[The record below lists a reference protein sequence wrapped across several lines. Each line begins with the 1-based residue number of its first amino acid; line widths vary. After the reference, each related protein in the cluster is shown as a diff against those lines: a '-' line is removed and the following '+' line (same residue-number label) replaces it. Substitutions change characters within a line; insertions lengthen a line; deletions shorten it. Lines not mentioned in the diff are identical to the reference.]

1 MTKTKTTKRKYH
13 STEEEEEV
21 MKQMEERRREMEEAG
36 RGSEEMEEQAGE
48 AAPPKKKRDQ
58 KTIKTMTK
66 EERQRY
72 SEERKEERKV
82 KAQKHKKEQEEKEQE
97 KARLKREAH
106 KEVLKIAKEMSSK
119 TAATS
124 TVVRAEDVSIP
135 LATPAEP
142 STSRQD
148 PLETSLVET
157 GPQLVSLIPFEES
170 EEEMI
175 RPTSTGAARVLSQMI
190 SIEGSVP
197 KPQKVIA
204 GKEPRLAGPKSA
216 GPKSAGSKSASPKSA
231 GPKSASPRSAGPKST
246 GPKPTGSKLVAR
258 KEPKSAG
265 PKSAGPMPASA
276 KPIEG
281 RPPRPSVGGKA
292 PRPTVG
298 GKAPRPTIGGKVPR
312 KQVVPLKKSRPG
324 SGSLNYVPTHRDF
337 REVQEAGDTMTAANR
352 YRPGRLA
359 LQEIRHYQK
368 RTNLLIRKL
377 PFQRLIRELAQ
388 KFKVDVRFRSSTL
401 MAFQEA
407 AEAYLIRLF
416 EDMNL
421 CHPRQTGYN
430 NAQRYP
436 AGETYQGRE
445 KLTATS
451 ILPPQNIRSFS
462 GPPQFLQKGI
472 KLRKSIYKNSLTVF
486 FSLK

>member
-1 MTKTKTTKRKYH
+1 
-13 STEEEEEV
+13 
-21 MKQMEERRREMEEAG
+21 
-36 RGSEEMEEQAGE
+36 
-48 AAPPKKKRDQ
+48 
-58 KTIKTMTK
+58 MTK

-72 SEERKEERKV
+72 SEELKEERKV

-175 RPTSTGAARVLSQMI
+175 RPNLTGAARVLSQMI

-204 GKEPRLAGPKSA
+204 GKEPRPAGPKSA
-216 GPKSAGSKSASPKSA
+216 GPK
-231 GPKSASPRSAGPKST
+231 SAGPKST

-276 KPIEG
+276 KPVEG

-298 GKAPRPTIGGKVPR
+298 GKAPRPTIGGKAPR
-312 KQVVPLKKSRPG
+312 KQVVPPKKKSRPG
-324 SGSLNYVPTHRDF
+324 SGSLNYVPTRRNF
-337 REVQEAGDTMTAANR
+337 
-352 YRPGRLA
+352 
-359 LQEIRHYQK
+359 
-368 RTNLLIRKL
+368 
-377 PFQRLIRELAQ
+377 
-388 KFKVDVRFRSSTL
+388 
-401 MAFQEA
+401 
-407 AEAYLIRLF
+407 
-416 EDMNL
+416 
-421 CHPRQTGYN
+421 
-430 NAQRYP
+430 
-436 AGETYQGRE
+436 
-445 KLTATS
+445 
-451 ILPPQNIRSFS
+451 
-462 GPPQFLQKGI
+462 
-472 KLRKSIYKNSLTVF
+472 
-486 FSLK
+486 

>member
-1 MTKTKTTKRKYH
+1 MTKRKYH
-13 STEEEEEV
+13 STEEEEEA
-21 MKQMEERRREMEEAG
+21 MRQMEERWRETEEAG

-48 AAPPKKKRDQ
+48 AAPPKKKKRDR

-72 SEERKEERKV
+72 FKGRKEERKA
-82 KAQKHKKEQEEKEQE
+82 KAQKRKKEQEEKEQE

-148 PLETSLVET
+148 PLETSLVEM

-170 EEEMI
+170 EEEI
-175 RPTSTGAARVLSQMI
+175 VRPTSTGAARVLSQTI

-197 KPQKVIA
+197 KPQMVIA
-204 GKEPRLAGPKSA
+204 GKEPGLAG
-216 GPKSAGSKSASPKSA
+216 PKSA

-246 GPKPTGSKLVAR
+246 GPKPTGSKLIAR
-258 KEPKSAG
+258 EEPKSAG

-276 KPIEG
+276 KPVGG
-281 RPPRPSVGGKA
+281 RPPRPIVGGKA

-298 GKAPRPTIGGKVPR
+298 GKAPR
-312 KQVVPLKKSRPG
+312 KQVAPPKKKSRPG
-324 SGSLNYVPTHRDF
+324 SGSLNYVPTCRDF
-337 REVQEAGDTMTAANR
+337 REVQDAGDTVTTANR

-388 KFKVDVRFRSSTL
+388 KFKVDVGFRSSAL
-401 MAFQEA
+401 MALQEA
-407 AEAYLIRLF
+407 AEAYLVRLF
-416 EDMNL
+416 EDTNL
-421 CHPRQTGYN
+421 CAIHAKWVTIMPKDIQLARHIRGERNYRPPPSFLLKTFGPFQDHP
-430 NAQRYP
+430 
-436 AGETYQGRE
+436 
-445 KLTATS
+445 
-451 ILPPQNIRSFS
+451 
-462 GPPQFLQKGI
+462 
-472 KLRKSIYKNSLTVF
+472 NS
-486 FSLK
+486 SKRG

>member
-1 MTKTKTTKRKYH
+1 MR
-13 STEEEEEV
+13 
-21 MKQMEERRREMEEAG
+21 QMEERQREMEEAG

-48 AAPPKKKRDQ
+48 AAPPKKKKKRDR

-72 SEERKEERKV
+72 SKEHKEERKA
-82 KAQKHKKEQEEKEQE
+82 KAQKRKKEQEEKEQE

-119 TAATS
+119 TAVTS
-124 TVVRAEDVSIP
+124 TVVRAEDVSIL

-142 STSRQD
+142 SSSQQD

-157 GPQLVSLIPFEES
+157 GPQLLSLIPFEES

-175 RPTSTGAARVLSQMI
+175 RPTLTGAARVLSQTI

-204 GKEPRLAGPKSA
+204 GKEPRPAGPKSA

-246 GPKPTGSKLVAR
+246 GPKLTGSKLVAR
-258 KEPKSAG
+258 KEPKSAV
-265 PKSAGPMPASA
+265 PKSAGPMPTSA
-276 KPIEG
+276 KPVE
-281 RPPRPSVGGKA
+281 GKA

-312 KQVVPLKKSRPG
+312 KQVVPPKKKSRPG
-324 SGSLNYVPTHRDF
+324 SSSLNYVPTCRDF
-337 REVQEAGDTMTAANR
+337 QEAQEAGDTVTTANR
-352 YRPGRLA
+352 YRPGCLA
-359 LQEIRHYQK
+359 LQEIHHYQK

-388 KFKVDVRFRSSTL
+388 KFKVDVRFRSSAL
-401 MAFQEA
+401 MALQEA

-416 EDMNL
+416 EDTNL
-421 CHPRQTGYN
+421 CAIHAKRVTIMPKDIQLASCIR
-430 NAQRYP
+430 
-436 AGETYQGRE
+436 GER
-445 KLTATS
+445 
-451 ILPPQNIRSFS
+451 N
-462 GPPQFLQKGI
+462 
-472 KLRKSIYKNSLTVF
+472 
-486 FSLK
+486 

>member
-13 STEEEEEV
+13 SMEEEEEV
-21 MKQMEERRREMEEAG
+21 MRQMEERRRETEEAG
-36 RGSEEMEEQAGE
+36 RGSKETEEQAGE
-48 AAPPKKKRDQ
+48 AAPPKKKKKRDR

-72 SEERKEERKV
+72 SEEHKEERKA
-82 KAQKHKKEQEEKEQE
+82 KAQKRKKEQEEKEQE

-106 KEVLKIAKEMSSK
+106 REVLKIAKEMSSK
-119 TAATS
+119 TAVTS
-124 TVVRAEDVSIP
+124 TVVRA
-135 LATPAEP
+135 AEP

-148 PLETSLVET
+148 PLETALVET

-175 RPTSTGAARVLSQMI
+175 RPTSTGAARVLSQTI
-190 SIEGSVP
+190 SIEGSVS

-204 GKEPRLAGPKSA
+204 GKEPRPAGPKSA
-216 GPKSAGSKSASPKSA
+216 GLKSAGLKSASPKSA
-231 GPKSASPRSAGPKST
+231 GLKSASLRSAGPKST

-265 PKSAGPMPASA
+265 PKSADPMPASA
-276 KPIEG
+276 KAVEG

-312 KQVVPLKKSRPG
+312 KQVVPPKKKSRPG
-324 SGSLNYVPTHRDF
+324 SGSLNYVPTCRDF
-337 REVQEAGDTMTAANR
+337 REAQEAGDTVTAANR
-352 YRPGRLA
+352 YRPGCLA
-359 LQEIRHYQK
+359 LQEIRHYQIC
-368 RTNLLIRKL
+368 TNLLIRKL

-388 KFKVDVRFRSSTL
+388 KFKVDVRFRSSAL
-401 MAFQEA
+401 MALQEA

-416 EDMNL
+416 EDTNL
-421 CHPRQTGYN
+421 CAIHAKRVTIMPKDIQLAR
-430 NAQRYP
+430 RIR
-436 AGETYQGRE
+436 GER
-445 KLTATS
+445 
-451 ILPPQNIRSFS
+451 N
-462 GPPQFLQKGI
+462 
-472 KLRKSIYKNSLTVF
+472 
-486 FSLK
+486 